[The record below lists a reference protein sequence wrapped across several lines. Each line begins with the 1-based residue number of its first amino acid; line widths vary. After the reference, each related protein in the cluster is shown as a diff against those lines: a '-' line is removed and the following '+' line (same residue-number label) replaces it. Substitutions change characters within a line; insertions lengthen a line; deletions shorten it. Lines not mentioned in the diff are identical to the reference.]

1 MTKGY
6 LSFVLHAHLPYVRH
20 PEFEQFLEER
30 WLFEAISET
39 YIPLLRMCEGLHAE
53 RVPFRITLSIS
64 PSLLAMLEDELLQD
78 RYRKHLI
85 NSLAL
90 AEKEIVRHAHDGH
103 FKWLAEYYRSWFTDT
118 LSTFDKY
125 QGRISTGFRKLH
137 EAGCLE
143 LITTAAT
150 HGFLPLLSAQPPTV
164 KAQVATGLD
173 YFAQVFGFRAKG
185 MWLPECAYYPTLDKI
200 LAAEG
205 VRFFFTESI
214 GIDHAST
221 APFYGVYAPLFTP
234 SGVAVFGRDQGST
247 KQVWS
252 AEEGFPGDGD
262 YREFYRDIGHELDF
276 DYLRPHMP
284 GDVRADTGFKY
295 HRITRKSGH
304 KEAYNPHNAKLK
316 AAQHAQAFVDQR
328 IGHIEHLASLMATP
342 PVVLAPF
349 DAELFG
355 HWWFEGPQWLDY
367 VIRKCAFDQD
377 TLQLIAPS
385 DYLSHHPVH
394 QCGYP
399 ATSTWGHKGYAETWI
414 NPSVDWIYED
424 LLACGRLMTNLAN
437 RFHQKAAK
445 DPLLKRAL
453 DQCVREL
460 LLAQSSDWPFI
471 ISNGTS
477 AEYAARRVRDHVSRF
492 HWLSDAIENNC
503 LDTKTLS
510 TLEYLDN
517 PFPTVN
523 LSLYCDSKNAD

>member
-1 MTKGY
+1 MVKGY
-6 LSFVLHAHLPYVRH
+6 LSFVLHAHLPFVRH

-39 YIPLLRMCEGLHAE
+39 YIPLLRMCEGLHAD

-64 PSLLAMLEDELLQD
+64 PSLLAMLEDELLGS
-78 RYRKHLI
+78 RYRKHLQ
-85 NSLAL
+85 NSIELAD
-90 AEKEIVRHAHDGH
+90 KEITRHANNGH

-118 LSTFDKY
+118 LALFDKHD
-125 QGRISTGFRKLH
+125 GRISQGFKRMH
-137 EAGCLE
+137 EAGCIE

-150 HGFLPLLSAQPPTV
+150 HGFLPLLSAQPKTV

-173 YFAQVFGFRAKG
+173 YFESVFGFRASG
-185 MWLPECAYYPTLDKI
+185 MWLPECAYYPKLDEV
-200 LAAEG
+200 LASEG
-205 VRFFFTESI
+205 VRYFFTESI

-221 APFYGVYAPLFTP
+221 APFYGVYAPLYTP
-234 SGVAVFGRDQGST
+234 SSVAAFGRDQAST

-252 AEEGFPGDGD
+252 AEVGFPGDGV

-276 DYLRPHMP
+276 EYLRPYMP
-284 GDVRADTGFKY
+284 GSVRADTGFKY
-295 HRITRKSGH
+295 HRITGRTANKQPYDH
-304 KEAYNPHNAKLK
+304 FNAKQK
-316 AAQHAQAFVDQR
+316 AAHHAQEFINQR
-328 IGHIEHLASLMATP
+328 IGHIEHLSSLMTTP
-342 PVVLAPF
+342 PIVLAPF

-367 VIRKCAFDQD
+367 VIRKCVYDQK
-377 TLQLIAPS
+377 TIGLASPI
-385 DYLSHHPVH
+385 DYLKAHPVH

-414 NPSVDWIYED
+414 NGKVDWIYED
-424 LLACGRLMTNLAN
+424 LYACGIEMTRLAN
-437 RFHQKAAK
+437 KNK
-445 DPLLKRAL
+445 TTKNPLRVRAMN
-453 DQCVREL
+453 QCMREL

-492 HWLSDAIENNC
+492 HWLSKAIET
-503 LDTKTLS
+503 DTVDSETLS

-517 PFPTVN
+517 PFPSVDFK
-523 LSLYCDSKNAD
+523 LYCEKR